1 MADIL
6 LVEDKDSLRR
16 VLRLTLENAG
26 YTVAEAAD
34 ARAALNEIANS
45 RHRLVLTDLR
55 MPNGSGLDVLRSA
68 RSADADVPVIVM
80 TAFGSIDE
88 AVQAMKDG
96 AHDFLQKPV
105 DSNHLLLLVDRALEQ
120 ARLRTE
126 NILLR
131 EEWSRRYGF
140 PRIIGESEVVKRAV
154 AETQRVAQTEATV
167 LLLGESGTGKELFAR
182 AVHHLSPRR
191 DQPFVAINCAAIP
204 ETLIENE
211 LFGHERGAFTGAS
224 DRRQGKFE
232 LAGGGTVF
240 LDEIGELPLGV
251 QGKLLRAIEEKM
263 IDRIGGRAPVAVDV
277 RVVAA
282 TNKDLKTAVDNGQ
295 FRGDLFFRLA
305 VFPIEIPPLRERG
318 AFTGAS
324 DRRQGKFELAGGGTV
339 FLDEI
344 GELPLGVQGK
354 LLRAIEEKMI
364 DRIGGRAPVAV
375 DVRVVAAT
383 NKDLKTAVDNG
394 QFRGD
399 LFFRL
404 AVFPIEIPPLR
415 DRGDD
420 VTLLARH
427 FAAEIGR
434 ELRGREA
441 QLSDEAVAALK
452 LHRWPG
458 NVREL
463 ENAIERACILSDTL
477 KLEPADLGLGPTATD
492 GPDAL
497 QQVDLSGTLSD
508 VAHRVLRIVERRKI
522 QAALVANDG
531 NKSKTAEDLGV
542 SYKTLLNKIK
552 DYTL

>member
-26 YTVAEAAD
+26 YSVSEAAD
-34 ARAALNEIANS
+34 ATSALNEISTA

-55 MPNGSGLDVLRSA
+55 MPNGSGLDVLRAA

-126 NILLR
+126 NVLLR

-140 PRIIGESEVVKRAV
+140 PRILGESDALKRAV
-154 AETQRVAQTEATV
+154 GETQRVAQTEATV

-182 AVHHLSPRR
+182 AVHHLSARR
-191 DQPFVAINCAAIP
+191 DKAFVAINCAAIP

-211 LFGHERGAFTGAS
+211 LYGHERGAFTGAS

-232 LAGGGTVF
+232 LAAGGTVF
-240 LDEIGELPLGV
+240 LDEIGELPLAV
-251 QGKLLRAIEEKM
+251 QGKLLRAIEEKVV
-263 IDRIGGRAPVAVDV
+263 DRIGGRAPVAVDV

-282 TNKDLKTAVDNGQ
+282 TNKDLKAAVENG
-295 FRGDLFFRLA
+295 
-305 VFPIEIPPLRERG
+305 E
-318 AFTGAS
+318 
-324 DRRQGKFELAGGGTV
+324 
-339 FLDEI
+339 
-344 GELPLGVQGK
+344 
-354 LLRAIEEKMI
+354 
-364 DRIGGRAPVAV
+364 
-375 DVRVVAAT
+375 
-383 NKDLKTAVDNG
+383 
-394 QFRGD
+394 FRGD

-420 VTLLARH
+420 VVLLARH
-427 FAAEIGR
+427 FAMEIGR

-441 QLSDEAVAALK
+441 QLSDEAVAALQQHK
-452 LHRWPG
+452 WPG

-463 ENAIERACILSDTL
+463 ENAIERACILSDTMT
-477 KLEPADLGLGPTATD
+477 LEGKDFGLVSSTANESE
-492 GPDAL
+492 GL
-497 QQVDLSGTLSD
+497 QQLDLSGTLSD
-508 VAHRVLRIVERRKI
+508 VAHRALRLVERRKI
-522 QAALVANDG
+522 VRVLEANLG

-542 SYKTLLNKIK
+542 SYKTLLNKMK
-552 DYTL
+552 EYAL

>member
-26 YTVAEAAD
+26 YSVTEAID
-34 ARAALNEIANS
+34 ARAALNEIATS

-68 RSADADVPVIVM
+68 RAADADVPVIVM

-105 DSNHLLLLVDRALEQ
+105 DSNHLLLLVERALEQ

-140 PRIIGESEVVKRAV
+140 PRILGESETLKRAV
-154 AETQRVAQTEATV
+154 GETQRVAQTEATV

-182 AVHHLSPRR
+182 AVHHLSARR
-191 DQPFVAINCAAIP
+191 DNPFVAINCAAIP

-211 LFGHERGAFTGAS
+211 LFGHERGAFTGAN

-232 LAGGGTVF
+232 LATGGTVF
-240 LDEIGELPLGV
+240 LDEIGELPLAV

-263 IDRIGGRAPVAVDV
+263 VDRIGGRAPVAVDV

-282 TNKDLKTAVDNGQ
+282 TNKDLRAAVDNGQ

-305 VFPIEIPPLRERG
+305 VFPIE
-318 AFTGAS
+318 
-324 DRRQGKFELAGGGTV
+324 V
-339 FLDEI
+339 
-344 GELPLGVQGK
+344 
-354 LLRAIEEKMI
+354 
-364 DRIGGRAPVAV
+364 
-375 DVRVVAAT
+375 
-383 NKDLKTAVDNG
+383 
-394 QFRGD
+394 
-399 LFFRL
+399 
-404 AVFPIEIPPLR
+404 PPLR

-420 VTLLARH
+420 IVLLARH
-427 FAAEIGR
+427 FAAEIGQ
-434 ELRGREA
+434 ELRSREA
-441 QLSDEAVAALK
+441 QLSPETIAALTQ
-452 LHRWPG
+452 HNWPG

-477 KLEPADLGLGPTATD
+477 ILQPADMGLGPS
-492 GPDAL
+492 GPDEAETL
-497 QQVDLSGTLSD
+497 EQLDLSGTLSE
-508 VAHRVLRIVERRKI
+508 VAHRALSLVERKKI
-522 QAALVANDG
+522 VRALAANLG

-552 DYTL
+552 EYAL